1 MAKGASEEHGS
12 PAEQRE
18 ASVATGQSGGM
29 VRRALAF
36 LARYKGIVRVV
47 VLLLIVLSV
56 GFALQKSWSRL
67 PAHLEVNWALLGLA
81 YLLLVAQ
88 ELSFAFIWRS
98 ILARLGSRLD
108 VRSAQQIYLGSEFV
122 RYIPGNV
129 WHVLTR
135 IVWAERRGVP
145 RVTGFASMT
154 VELATK
160 IASAA
165 LVFAVSLLFWTDVR
179 GLAGALGR
187 DVTLAVGLVGV
198 PLLLLGLHPRLLTGA
213 LNVGLRKLGRQPV
226 AFALGYR
233 DVLIITLLWSASW
246 VVAGAGFYLLTLAFW
261 HLPLSVATLMIAAG
275 IYAIG
280 WDIGFLSFVTPSG
293 LGFREVVLAALL
305 NLSGLVP
312 SPALA
317 VAIAVVARLLV
328 TGAELVCVAGAHLLP
343 GGRAPAIAAADA
355 RETTREPDAGVGLR

>member
-1 MAKGASEEHGS
+1 MAKRASKEHDS
-12 PAEQRE
+12 PNEQRGP
-18 ASVATGQSGGM
+18 ARAGGM
-29 VRRALAF
+29 LSFVMEILR
-36 LARYKGIVRVV
+36 RYKGIVRLV
-47 VLLLIVLSV
+47 VLLLIVVSV
-56 GFALQKSWSRL
+56 GFALQKSWARL

-98 ILARLGSRLD
+98 ILARLGSTLD

-135 IVWAERRGVP
+135 ILWAERRGVP
-145 RVTGFASMT
+145 RVNGFASMT

-160 IASAA
+160 IAGAA
-165 LVFAVSLLFWTDVR
+165 LVFACSLLFWTDVR

-187 DVTLAVGLVGV
+187 DVTLVVGLVGV

-213 LNVGLRKLGRQPV
+213 LDFGLRKLGRPPV
-226 AFALGYR
+226 AFALRYR
-233 DVLIITLLWSASW
+233 DVLAVTLLWAASW
-246 VVAGAGFYLLTLAFW
+246 VVAGAGFYLLARAFW
-261 HLPLSVATLMIAAG
+261 HVPLSIPSLVIAAG

-293 LGFREVVLAALL
+293 LGFREVALAALL

-317 VAIAVVARLLV
+317 VAIAVVARILV
-328 TGAELVCVAGAHLLP
+328 TGAELVCVAGAHLVP
-343 GGRAPAIAAADA
+343 GGRPPRIAEAEAA
-355 RETTREPDAGVGLR
+355 G